1 MVIEYLNIDCYLSA
15 EEAVILGD
23 FPHGLPI
30 CVLLKRMKY
39 KVLVL
44 GLKWLKL
51 EEQYK
56 TERVLQ
62 VLSHTRV

>member
-1 MVIEYLNIDCYLSA
+1 MVIEYLNIDCHLSA

-30 CVLLKRMKY
+30 SILLKRMKC
-39 KVLVL
+39 KALVL
-44 GLKWLKL
+44 GFKSLKL

-56 TERVLQ
+56 TASVLQ
-62 VLSHTRV
+62 VVSHTRV